1 PREDASGTPLKWNWD
16 TPLLLS
22 AHARTRLY
30 VAANR
35 LFRSDDRGDS
45 WRAIS
50 GDLTRGID
58 RDALEV
64 MGRVQDVDAVAKDSS
79 TSFYGNCTALAESPL
94 DENLLWVGT
103 DDGLVH
109 VTEDGGANWTRIDTF
124 PGVPDR
130 TYVSRLTA
138 SFHRRDRVYAAFDNH
153 KNGDFTP
160 YLLVSEDRGRTWR
173 SIRADLGPR
182 DIVYAIVEDDEDE
195 DLLFCGTEFGVYA
208 SLDRGRRWIEL
219 TGNMPTIQVRDLE
232 IQRREDDLIVGTFGR
247 GIYVLDDYSP
257 LRTLSAETCAAPAHL
272 FTPRPAPL
280 YVPGNRLGL
289 NTGLGTQGSLYFAAP
304 NPPFGAIVTYWLA
317 EKPMTRREK
326 REDAQRKAREA
337 GTTIPYPT
345 YEELRAEDEE
355 VAPVV
360 YLTVRDAHGAVVR
373 RVECPRAAGLHR
385 VAWDLR
391 WPKATRTELHPP
403 GEGNP
408 WSPPDAGPLVP
419 PGEYQIT
426 LDLLANGETRQL
438 AGPVPCRVVP
448 LGLQSL
454 PAADPAAL
462 LAFQNEA
469 VTLRRAVR
477 AAIESADDL
486 ETRLAH
492 ARLAVREAPRADLA
506 LLGRLGDMARAVDEI
521 LIALR
526 GDLTLIRRNRP
537 SPPSI
542 ASRVEAAASSTMYST
557 AAPTATAREDL
568 RIAAEAFTAVHARL
582 RALLTEDWP
591 AVEAALEA
599 AGAPTTPGRLPAWR

>member
-195 DLLFCGTEFGVYA
+195 DLLFCGTEFGVY
-208 SLDRGRRWIEL
+208 
-219 TGNMPTIQVRDLE
+219 
-232 IQRREDDLIVGTFGR
+232 
-247 GIYVLDDYSP
+247 
-257 LRTLSAETCAAPAHL
+257 
-272 FTPRPAPL
+272 
-280 YVPGNRLGL
+280 
-289 NTGLGTQGSLYFAAP
+289 
-304 NPPFGAIVTYWLA
+304 
-317 EKPMTRREK
+317 
-326 REDAQRKAREA
+326 
-337 GTTIPYPT
+337 
-345 YEELRAEDEE
+345 
-355 VAPVV
+355 
-360 YLTVRDAHGAVVR
+360 
-373 RVECPRAAGLHR
+373 
-385 VAWDLR
+385 
-391 WPKATRTELHPP
+391 
-403 GEGNP
+403 
-408 WSPPDAGPLVP
+408 
-419 PGEYQIT
+419 
-426 LDLLANGETRQL
+426 
-438 AGPVPCRVVP
+438 
-448 LGLQSL
+448 
-454 PAADPAAL
+454 
-462 LAFQNEA
+462 
-469 VTLRRAVR
+469 
-477 AAIESADDL
+477 
-486 ETRLAH
+486 
-492 ARLAVREAPRADLA
+492 
-506 LLGRLGDMARAVDEI
+506 
-521 LIALR
+521 
-526 GDLTLIRRNRP
+526 
-537 SPPSI
+537 
-542 ASRVEAAASSTMYST
+542 
-557 AAPTATAREDL
+557 
-568 RIAAEAFTAVHARL
+568 
-582 RALLTEDWP
+582 
-591 AVEAALEA
+591 
-599 AGAPTTPGRLPAWR
+599 